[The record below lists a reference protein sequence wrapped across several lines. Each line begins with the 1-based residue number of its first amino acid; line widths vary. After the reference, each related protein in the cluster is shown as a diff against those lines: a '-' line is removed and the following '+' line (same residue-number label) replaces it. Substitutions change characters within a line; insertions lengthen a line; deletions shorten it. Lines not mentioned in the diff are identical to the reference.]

1 MDLCQVSKS
10 KKDEDYSVPADF
22 KFKSK
27 KLEKL
32 LDKENATYEDALETR
47 KLLLEEE
54 DSMPKGKYL
63 IIIEEII
70 KGYEEK
76 ILTDKR

>member
-1 MDLCQVSKS
+1 MMNLDKAKKAESK
-10 KKDEDYSVPADF
+10 DYFVPADF
-22 KFKSK
+22 KFKNK

-32 LDKENATYEDALETR
+32 LDKENATYEDLIETR

-63 IIIEEII
+63 IIVEEII
-70 KGYEEK
+70 KGYESGETK
-76 ILTDKR
+76 Q

>member
-1 MDLCQVSKS
+1 MRDLEKPVKAEL
-10 KKDEDYSVPADF
+10 KDYFVPADF

-32 LDKENATYEDALETR
+32 LDKENSTYEDALETK

-54 DSMPKGKYL
+54 DSLPKGKYL
-63 IIIEEII
+63 LIVV
-70 KGYEEK
+70 
-76 ILTDKR
+76 